1 MKAYTTGG
9 GAVLD
14 LLSDY
19 TLGRGSRGAAASS
32 TPRMTPAR
40 AAHLSRSARAP
51 SPSPAPAPMTCLP
64 CGRTSSHCVLA
75 GCGNTR
81 ARAREAAE
89 SSEAASDD
97 LRVRPHRAGR
107 AVLAYKSRTSRTPTC
122 SPPGCRQR
130 ARPTRGTRPRWW
142 WGGWSGASRAAWAAR
157 DLGPALGSRRTGA
170 AAGRGSRTASQGW
183 GGVDRHFTSCGC

>member
-14 LLSDY
+14 ILSDY
-19 TLGRGSRGAAASS
+19 TLGRGRRGAAASS

-51 SPSPAPAPMTCLP
+51 PPSPAPAPMTCLP
-64 CGRTSSHCVLA
+64 CGRASTHRVLA

-97 LRVRPHRAGR
+97 VRARPQRAGR
-107 AVLAYKSRTSRTPTC
+107 AALAYRPRTSRTPTC
-122 SPPGCRQR
+122 SPPGCRRR
-130 ARPTRGTRPRWW
+130 ARPRRGTRPRWR
-142 WGGWSGASRAAWAAR
+142 WGGRSGAARAGWAAAGH
-157 DLGPALGSRRTGA
+157 GPALRSRRTGA
-170 AAGRGSRTASQGW
+170 AACTGSRTAPRTDLG
-183 GGVDRHFTSCGC
+183 